1 MQIVRTI
8 AVRVAQSLG
17 LLLAVVVL
25 NFTLLKL
32 TPGDPALVIAGESGA
47 ADLELLEQIR
57 EDYGLNESYLTQLTT
72 YVGNVVQG

>member
-25 NFTLLKL
+25 NFTLLKM

-47 ADLELLEQIR
+47 ATLEQLFQIGSQR
-57 EDYGLNESYLTQLTT
+57 N
-72 YVGNVVQG
+72 NR